1 MNKPTPEMLTTF
13 KSLTPRGQ
21 FQTVLELMKG
31 EEGQYFMDVVAR
43 IATLWGRI
51 PKTYETDGQGR
62 EAIAPLHY
70 FRGGCDW
77 WIVER
82 DIDTDRQGQR
92 QMFGVADLGMG
103 GRELGYIDLVE
114 ILAVG
119 AELDFHYTPRTVGDI
134 MKGG

>member
-1 MNKPTPEMLTTF
+1 MNKPTPDTMKL
-13 KSLTPRGQ
+13 
-21 FQTVLELMKG
+21 FQTVTNPSQYGAVMEGLKG
-31 EEGQYFMDVVAR
+31 EEGQFFADTITRLVEVWR
-43 IATLWGRI
+43 ATPR
-51 PKTYETDGQGR
+51 TYETDGQGR

-82 DIDTDRQGQR
+82 DIDTDREGQR